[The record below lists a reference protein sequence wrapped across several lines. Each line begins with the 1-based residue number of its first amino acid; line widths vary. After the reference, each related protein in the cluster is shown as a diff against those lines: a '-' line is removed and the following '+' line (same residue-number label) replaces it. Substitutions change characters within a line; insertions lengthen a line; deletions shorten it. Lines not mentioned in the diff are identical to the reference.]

1 MMTAVPYLS
10 LRGRD
15 AQLAALDRCLA
26 EAASGASAVTIIE
39 GGPGLGKTT
48 LLRAALAS
56 ATGQGFRTGHGTSDP
71 IEAVVDLA
79 PLTEALFA
87 GDPPLL
93 DRAALPEA
101 HASLEQRF
109 WLLQDI
115 QGLLERA
122 AMDGPILICL
132 DDLQWA
138 DNGTAAALRWL
149 LPRLADLPVAW
160 LLAIRPGQGSAQL
173 LAALARL
180 GETGAEVLHLE
191 PLADAAVERV
201 MADILEAEPDT
212 PLLQAAGQ
220 AHGNPFL
227 LVEYVRGLKEEGKVV
242 VQSGR
247 ATLVDER
254 LPARVGE
261 DMRRRLTRMP
271 GPAERVATCGAS
283 LGRRFSVADL
293 AAASELSVA
302 ELVVPIR
309 ELVEAD
315 ILAES
320 GERLAFRHDLIRD
333 AVRASVPSAVR
344 RALDRHGA
352 QVQLARG
359 ALPVEVA
366 PQLADSAEFGDEM
379 AIATLLDAVEALSS
393 TDPAAAE
400 DLAQRALRLTP
411 AHHPLRGPLVSRR
424 AVSLFAAGAVREA
437 KLFADTALRQEI
449 PPEQEAEVR
458 VSIATMFGLSPDV
471 RADNA
476 RYALTL
482 PGLSADQRAWPAA
495 LLLHNLAVAGR
506 GDEAVRAVSG
516 LSELVHASDS
526 RDALF
531 GFELGH
537 AALDYQLF
545 DFESALG
552 RLDLADRIGTSAN
565 VSQRL
570 AHYFRCWPLAALDRF
585 DEARAV
591 ADAGIASA
599 TRDRQ
604 NWALHIFETWRGL
617 QELQAGRLPDAAVA
631 LEGRF
636 SVDEAG
642 KVLGAI
648 DAANVAALGRVHI
661 HLGDQR
667 AARQVAQI
675 CGVMLKTTAPGGR
688 RHAAWCL
695 ARQAL
700 SLGSPADAHQW
711 LCALGVDERL
721 SIFPLFPH
729 DPADDPEIIRIA
741 LACADDE
748 LVAQVVDMTERR
760 HRLNPSVRSLQA
772 AAAQVRGLADHA
784 TDKLEAATGLYRT
797 ATRPLALASALEDLG
812 RARVDDGVT
821 SDAIAA
827 FDEALAITVEIGASW
842 DTARIRRRLRRLGVR
857 RRVQAPRTPQTG
869 WPALT
874 RAEVQV
880 VQLVTQGKTNRE
892 IAEHLFISPHTVSA
906 HLRHIFDKMGVKSR
920 VQLTTVAAESTE

>member
-1 MMTAVPYLS
+1 MAAVPYLS

-122 AMDGPILICL
+122 AMDGPILVCL

-180 GETGAEVLHLE
+180 GEAGAEVLRLE

-212 PLLQAAGQ
+212 PLLRAAGQ

-379 AIATLLDAVEALSS
+379 AIATLLDAVEALST

-437 KLFADTALRQEI
+437 KLFADTALRQAI

-675 CGVMLKTTAPGGR
+675 CGVMLQTTAPGGR

-695 ARQAL
+695 ARQAM

-784 TDKLEAATGLYRT
+784 TEKLEAATGLYRT

-920 VQLTTVAAESTE
+920 VQLTTVAAETTE

>member
-1 MMTAVPYLS
+1 
-10 LRGRD
+10 
-15 AQLAALDRCLA
+15 
-26 EAASGASAVTIIE
+26 
-39 GGPGLGKTT
+39 
-48 LLRAALAS
+48 
-56 ATGQGFRTGHGTSDP
+56 
-71 IEAVVDLA
+71 
-79 PLTEALFA
+79 
-87 GDPPLL
+87 
-93 DRAALPEA
+93 
-101 HASLEQRF
+101 
-109 WLLQDI
+109 
-115 QGLLERA
+115 
-122 AMDGPILICL
+122 
-132 DDLQWA
+132 
-138 DNGTAAALRWL
+138 
-149 LPRLADLPVAW
+149 
-160 LLAIRPGQGSAQL
+160 
-173 LAALARL
+173 
-180 GETGAEVLHLE
+180 
-191 PLADAAVERV
+191 
-201 MADILEAEPDT
+201 
-212 PLLQAAGQ
+212 
-220 AHGNPFL
+220 
-227 LVEYVRGLKEEGKVV
+227 
-242 VQSGR
+242 
-247 ATLVDER
+247 
-254 LPARVGE
+254 
-261 DMRRRLTRMP
+261 
-271 GPAERVATCGAS
+271 
-283 LGRRFSVADL
+283 
-293 AAASELSVA
+293 
-302 ELVVPIR
+302 
-309 ELVEAD
+309 
-315 ILAES
+315 
-320 GERLAFRHDLIRD
+320 
-333 AVRASVPSAVR
+333 
-344 RALDRHGA
+344 
-352 QVQLARG
+352 VQLARG

-437 KLFADTALRQEI
+437 KLFADTALRQAI

-458 VSIATMFGLSPDV
+458 VSIASMFSLSPDV

>member
-1 MMTAVPYLS
+1 VMTAVPYLS

-26 EAASGASAVTIIE
+26 EAASGASAVTIVE

-212 PLLQAAGQ
+212 PLLRAAGQ

-271 GPAERVATCGAS
+271 GPAERVATCGTS

-437 KLFADTALRQEI
+437 KLFADTALRQAI

-675 CGVMLKTTAPGGR
+675 CGVMLQTTAPGGR

-812 RARVDDGVT
+812 RARVDDGFT

>member
-437 KLFADTALRQEI
+437 KLFADTALRQAI

-675 CGVMLKTTAPGGR
+675 CGVMLQTTAPGGR

>member
-1 MMTAVPYLS
+1 MKAAPSLS

-56 ATGQGFRTGHGTSDP
+56 AGNQGFRTGHGTSDP

-160 LLAIRPGQGSAQL
+160 LLATRPGQGSAQL

-180 GETGAEVLHLE
+180 GEAGAEVLRLG

-201 MADILEAEPDT
+201 MADILDAEPDT
-212 PLLQAAGQ
+212 PLLRAARQAQ
-220 AHGNPFL
+220 GNPFL
-227 LVEYVRGLKEEGKVV
+227 LVEYVRGLKEDGKVV

-247 ATLVDER
+247 ATLVDEQ

-261 DMRRRLTRMP
+261 NMRRRLTRMP
-271 GPAERVATCGAS
+271 RSAERVATCGAS

-309 ELVEAD
+309 ELVDAD

-333 AVRASVPSAVR
+333 AVRASVPAAVR

-379 AIATLLDAVEALSS
+379 AIATLLDAVEALCT

-400 DLAQRALRLTP
+400 DLAERALRLTP

-437 KLFADTALRQEI
+437 KLFADTALRQAI

-458 VSIATMFGLSPDV
+458 VSIASMFSLSPDV

-476 RYALTL
+476 RYALSL
-482 PGLSADQRAWPAA
+482 PGLSADLRAWPAA

-506 GDEAVRAVSG
+506 GDEAIRAVSG
-516 LSELVHASDS
+516 LSEIVHASDS
-526 RDALF
+526 RDARF

-570 AHYFRCWPLAALDRF
+570 ADYFRCWPLAALDRF

-636 SVDEAG
+636 SIDEASR
-642 KVLGAI
+642 VLGAI
-648 DAANVAALGRVHI
+648 DAANVAALGRVQI

-675 CGVMLKTTAPGGR
+675 CGVMLQTTAPGGR

-695 ARQAL
+695 ARQAMAR
-700 SLGSPADAHQW
+700 GSPADAHRW

-729 DPADDPEIIRIA
+729 DPADDPEILRIA

-748 LVAQVVDMTERR
+748 LVAHVVDMAERR

-784 TDKLEAATGLYRT
+784 TDKLEAAAGLYRT
-797 ATRPLALASALEDLG
+797 VSRPLALASALEDLG

-821 SDAIAA
+821 SDAVAA

>member
-1 MMTAVPYLS
+1 VMTAVPYLS

-122 AMDGPILICL
+122 AMDGPILVCL

-180 GETGAEVLHLE
+180 GEAGAEVLRLE

-212 PLLQAAGQ
+212 PLLRAAGQ

-379 AIATLLDAVEALSS
+379 AIATLLDAVEALST

-437 KLFADTALRQEI
+437 KLFADTALRQAI

-675 CGVMLKTTAPGGR
+675 CGVMLQTTAPGGR

-695 ARQAL
+695 ARQAM

-784 TDKLEAATGLYRT
+784 TEKLEAATGLYRT

-920 VQLTTVAAESTE
+920 VQLTTVAAETTE